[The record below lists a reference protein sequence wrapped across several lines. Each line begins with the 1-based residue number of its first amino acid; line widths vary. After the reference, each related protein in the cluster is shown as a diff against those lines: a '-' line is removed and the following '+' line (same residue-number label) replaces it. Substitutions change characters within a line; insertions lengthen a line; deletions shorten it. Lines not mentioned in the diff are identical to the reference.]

1 MWHVV
6 GLVITKNTRLLNF
19 FLFLNYLTQSK
30 SHFSYPIPHHKSLT
44 VLVLIGSTSRK
55 WCTGF
60 RCTLKTIFWPSLLVL
75 LKIRSL
81 KRGAFLLFFFVW
93 RPSHELKSN
102 FFAKTFKLDDR
113 VSICS
118 DDDAAAAVIIP
129 LSRREPW
136 SCGYERRLMFQRSW
150 VQIQAPY
157 TGWTFLH
164 FFVVKIVMCVWNDK
178 NRLKEAGIGPFLIIP
193 LSTCRRMKS
202 FNCKI
207 WCIRYG

>member
-44 VLVLIGSTSRK
+44 VLVVIGSTSRK

-75 LKIRSL
+75 FKIRSL
-81 KRGAFLLFFFVW
+81 K
-93 RPSHELKSN
+93 
-102 FFAKTFKLDDR
+102 
-113 VSICS
+113 S